1 MYNLYET
8 IKSLCDEKGI
18 KPGKMCVEANIS
30 KGLISDLKA
39 GRKKTVRVETAQ
51 KIADYFGV
59 TVDRVLGA
67 PAENVQKGTAAP
79 KGDGPASGIKA
90 ELYSFVDS
98 LTDEQAAYIL
108 RVARAALE
116 R

>member
-1 MYNLYET
+1 MPNDT
-8 IKSLCDEKGI
+8 TREKL
-18 KPGKMCVEANIS
+18 AN
-30 KGLISDLKA
+30 
-39 GRKKTVRVETAQ
+39 
-51 KIADYFGV
+51 YFHV
-59 TVDRVLGA
+59 TVADLIGDGC
-67 PAENVQKGTAAP
+67 AEKEAAAP
-79 KGDGPASGIKA
+79 KGDGAVSGVKA